1 MQKKLSFPLELLALA
16 SLSRKNGQNW
26 KNWANLFW
34 KNVCFE
40 TRLHKEDMPWQT
52 ILKNKLGFRLQF
64 LALTSLVDK
73 RKSAGQL
80 ISSQLEGTE
89 PEIGRENSVCL
100 KIADKG
106 MVWYFLEML
115 YAWEFAQ
122 KVYFS

>member
-1 MQKKLSFPLELLALA
+1 M
-16 SLSRKNGQNW
+16 
-26 KNWANLFW
+26 
-34 KNVCFE
+34 CFE

-89 PEIGRENSVCL
+89 PEIGRENSVFL